1 MGAARG
7 GERRSRLG
15 MGRDGRSWERVAA
28 TMSREGEGPRGR
40 CRREGVC
47 GGGGCVLEMNS

>member
-40 CRREGVC
+40 CGREGVR
-47 GGGGCVLEMNS
+47 GGGDGVLEMNR